1 MDKSDD
7 FNLPPLGIGAFS
19 SSDNVAQMLLV
30 VGAMALVIL
39 EGLSWFLAALVIML
53 LYCSKAW
60 IRVKQSI
67 VEAGMGA
74 LVMHAEDEVR
84 VVATS
89 TPDHE
94 AVGWMNEIIEQIFQR
109 CLRLHVSPE
118 MLNNQLEKMQ
128 KSFSGDD
135 PVMAELVPK
144 LKVLKLT
151 LGNSPLVISRMEA
164 NEDGNGVLELSIGL
178 AYRGDSELVLQ
189 LDKPQLFAGGRNLGF
204 VMDVSVMVG
213 PMPRDLS
220 IPPKIR
226 FSFLSEPRLMLEGEG
241 LLALPIYLV
250 HRLVDFV
257 ALPML
262 SWLAV
267 QPKSAL
273 LRLAA
278 PLGQHLPTLRRPAG
292 LLRVLVIEGRNLEV
306 ADQTFLESFWPQQN

>member
-1 MDKSDD
+1 MDIKSDY

-19 SSDNVAQMLLV
+19 SSDIDNVAQMLLV
-30 VGAMALVIL
+30 VGVMALVIL
-39 EGLSWFLAALVIML
+39 EGLSWFVAALIIML

-128 KSFSGDD
+128 KSFSWDD

-151 LGNSPLVISRMEA
+151 GQLSAGHIK
-164 NEDGNGVLELSIGL
+164 DGS
-178 AYRGDSELVLQ
+178 
-189 LDKPQLFAGGRNLGF
+189 K
-204 VMDVSVMVG
+204 
-213 PMPRDLS
+213 
-220 IPPKIR
+220 
-226 FSFLSEPRLMLEGEG
+226 
-241 LLALPIYLV
+241 
-250 HRLVDFV
+250 
-257 ALPML
+257 
-262 SWLAV
+262 
-267 QPKSAL
+267 
-273 LRLAA
+273 
-278 PLGQHLPTLRRPAG
+278 
-292 LLRVLVIEGRNLEV
+292 
-306 ADQTFLESFWPQQN
+306 

>member
-1 MDKSDD
+1 MGKSDD
-7 FNLPPLGIGAFS
+7 LNLPPLGIGAFS

-30 VGAMALVIL
+30 VGVMALVIL

-60 IRVKQSI
+60 NRVKQSI

-164 NEDGNGVLELSIGL
+164 NEYGNGVLELSIGL

-189 LDKPQLFAGGRNLGF
+189 LD
-204 VMDVSVMVG
+204 
-213 PMPRDLS
+213 
-220 IPPKIR
+220 
-226 FSFLSEPRLMLEGEG
+226 
-241 LLALPIYLV
+241 
-250 HRLVDFV
+250 
-257 ALPML
+257 
-262 SWLAV
+262 
-267 QPKSAL
+267 
-273 LRLAA
+273 
-278 PLGQHLPTLRRPAG
+278 
-292 LLRVLVIEGRNLEV
+292 
-306 ADQTFLESFWPQQN
+306 